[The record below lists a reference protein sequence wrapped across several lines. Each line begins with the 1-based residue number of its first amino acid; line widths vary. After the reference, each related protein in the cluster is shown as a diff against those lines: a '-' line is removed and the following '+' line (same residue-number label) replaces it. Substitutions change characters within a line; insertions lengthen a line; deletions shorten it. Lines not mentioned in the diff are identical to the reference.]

1 MATPS
6 SPTPAPDRLGARG
19 RRRLL
24 GEMLIAQ
31 GIISPEQLAEVLRI
45 QKHEK
50 NVRIGSLLVEMGH
63 VTESQLAD
71 LIADQLRLPSV
82 DMNSVELSAEAVGK
96 LSKELATKHRCLPW
110 LIEGRNLRLFM
121 ADPTD
126 LVAIDAIQFHTGFR
140 VQPVVGAESEV
151 VAAITRAYSDEHEA
165 VDQFCDNNLELTD
178 HLAVVDAND
187 GDETGGGNDEDLQ
200 KAALAAP
207 VTKLVNAIFVDAI
220 RMRASDIHIEPQQ
233 KGTILRYRIDGR
245 LQQVMT
251 MPKRTHPKVV
261 SRIKVSAH
269 MDIAER
275 RRPQD
280 GRTRLVLNGETYD
293 FRVSSLP
300 TADGEKIVIRILA
313 RNSAKV
319 KLEELGFEPDT
330 LHTFLQLLKRPQGLI
345 LVTGPTGSGKT
356 STLYAALNHV
366 VSETT
371 NIVTVED
378 PVEYRLGGINQV
390 AVSEKAGLT
399 FAAGLR
405 SILRQDPDIVMVG
418 EIRDGETA
426 QVAFHAA
433 QTGHLVLSTL
443 HTNDAP
449 STVARLV
456 DMGVPAYIVASSV
469 IGVLAQ
475 RLVRRM
481 CTCRVQ
487 HADGTASPKGCE
499 QCRNLG
505 FRGRM
510 AIHELLQMTPRVRR
524 AVMGDASM
532 DAIRDAALQSGMR
545 GMFEDG
551 LRKVAHGLTIREEIE
566 RVVPPPEV
574 EDQGSVQA
582 TGPVAER
589 PGTHGQPVLAVVS
602 NNSPVESGTAV
613 AAGGTN
619 PAIAAPP
626 SEPRAA
632 IAERSPEAPPVA
644 SVATT
649 AAADPKPPV
658 SVVTPSAQPAP
669 QPAPP
674 PPPAPVLPS
683 LPRMRLVV
691 LSARAAV
698 VEGVR
703 SALGPEEHDVVGAA
717 TGSDAL
723 ASIREAAPDLV
734 VAEHNVEAAA
744 TLLLK
749 IMRSDSTLKSIP
761 VLLVSAGGDA
771 NAEITAL
778 AAGADDFL
786 PFPFSAGVFLRRLRR
801 IMARSPRKAV
811 A

>member
-6 SPTPAPDRLGARG
+6 APGPTAERIAGRG

-50 NVRIGSLLVEMGH
+50 NVRIGSLLIEMGY
-63 VTESQLAD
+63 VTEPQLAD

-82 DMNSVELSAEAVGK
+82 DVGSVELSQDAVAK
-96 LSKELATKHRCLPW
+96 ITKELATKHRCLPW
-110 LIEGRNLRLFM
+110 LVEGRNLRLIM

-126 LVAIDAIQFHTGFR
+126 LVAIDAIQFHTGLR
-140 VQPVVGAESEV
+140 VHPVVGAESEV
-151 VAAITRAYSDEHEA
+151 VAAIAKTYDDHEA
-165 VDQFCDNNLELTD
+165 VDQFCDNIQLND
-178 HLAVVDAND
+178 HLALVDASD
-187 GDETGGGNDEDLQ
+187 GDESAPGSEEDLQ

-233 KGTILRYRIDGR
+233 KGTILRYRVDGR
-245 LQQVMT
+245 LHQVMT

-319 KLEELGFEPDT
+319 KLEDLGFEPDT
-330 LHTFLQLLKRPQGLI
+330 LEVFLRLLKRPQGLI

-356 STLYAALNHV
+356 STLYAGLNHV

-378 PVEYRLGGINQV
+378 PVEYRLAGINQV

-405 SILRQDPDIVMVG
+405 SILRQDPDVVMVG
-418 EIRDGETA
+418 EIRDEETA

-456 DMGVPAYIVASSV
+456 DIGVPAYIVASSV

-475 RLVRRM
+475 RLVRRL
-481 CTCRVQ
+481 CTCRVENP
-487 HADGTASPKGCE
+487 DGTAAPKGCD
-499 QCRNLG
+499 QCRNTG
-505 FRGRM
+505 YRGRL

-524 AVMGDASM
+524 AVMGDGSM
-532 DAIRDAALQSGMR
+532 DAIRRAALASGMR

-551 LRKVAHGLTIREEIE
+551 LRKVAGGITIREEVE
-566 RVVPPPEV
+566 RVIPPPDVDDEEQVQGVVTAEAVQQAQPVLTVVSDQSAPPVVPPAVPAA
-574 EDQGSVQA
+574 DAQA
-582 TGPVAER
+582 
-589 PGTHGQPVLAVVS
+589 PG
-602 NNSPVESGTAV
+602 
-613 AAGGTN
+613 
-619 PAIAAPP
+619 
-626 SEPRAA
+626 
-632 IAERSPEAPPVA
+632 
-644 SVATT
+644 ATT
-649 AAADPKPPV
+649 QMSSGASSPAAATPAVPDPIVEPKPSDVPPATPPALAPRPPGAV
-658 SVVTPSAQPAP
+658 S
-669 QPAPP
+669 
-674 PPPAPVLPS
+674 PPPAPLPAP

-691 LSARAAV
+691 MATNHAV
-698 VEGVR
+698 SESVR
-703 SALGPEEHDVVGAA
+703 STLGTDDHDIVSVS
-717 TGSDAL
+717 TGSEAL
-723 ASIREAAPDLV
+723 TALREAAPDLV
-734 VAEHNVEAAA
+734 LAEHTQDGASS
-744 TLLLK
+744 LLLK
-749 IMRSDSTLKSIP
+749 VVRADATLRQIP
-761 VLLVSAGGDA
+761 VILVSASGDV

-786 PFPFSAGVFLRRLRR
+786 TFPFAAGVFLRRIRR
-801 IMARSPRKAV
+801 VLARAPHRRAV